1 MKKKNYVSSVASLLM
16 LAVFV
21 LWTLAVRFIDVKAIG
36 PLGTSVGFAAIN
48 AFVHELT
55 GVNMYLYHLT
65 DWLGLVPIF
74 VAVGFA
80 LLGIIQWIKRKKLNK
95 VDRSLFI
102 LGGFYVVVISAYILF
117 EFVTVNYRPVLIGGR
132 TEASYP
138 SSTTLLVMC
147 VMSTAVMQFNTRIRN
162 TFLKKFISALIV
174 AFIIFM
180 VAGRLIS
187 GVHWFTDI
195 VGAALLSSG
204 LVMLY
209 RYILSVTS

>member
-1 MKKKNYVSSVASLLM
+1 MKKKNYMSSVASLLM

-36 PLGTSVGFAAIN
+36 PDGTSVGFAAIN

-55 GVNMYLYHLT
+55 GVNMFLYHIT

-74 VAVGFA
+74 IAAGFA
-80 LLGIIQWIKRKKLNK
+80 MLGLVQWFRRKSLGK

-102 LGGFYVVVISAYILF
+102 LGGFYVAVFAVYILF
-117 EFVTVNYRPVLIGGR
+117 EFVTVNYRPVLIDGR
-132 TEASYP
+132 LEASYP

-147 VMSTAVMQFNTRIRN
+147 VMPTAIMQFNSRIRN
-162 TFLKKFISALIV
+162 PFLKKFISALIV

-180 VAGRLIS
+180 VAGRILS
-187 GVHWFTDI
+187 GVHWVTDI
-195 VGAALLSSG
+195 VGATLFSSG

-209 RYILSVTS
+209 RYLQR

>member
-1 MKKKNYVSSVASLLM
+1 MKKKDYVSPVASLLM

-80 LLGIIQWIKRKKLNK
+80 LLGIIQWIKRKKLNE

-102 LGGFYVVVISAYILF
+102 LGGFYVVVIAVYILF

-147 VMSTAVMQFNTRIRN
+147 VMSTTVMQFNIRIRN

-209 RYILSVTS
+209 RYILSVTP

>member
-1 MKKKNYVSSVASLLM
+1 MKKKNYVSPIASLLM

-55 GVNMYLYHLT
+55 GVNMFLYHIT
-65 DWLGLVPIF
+65 DWLSLVPIV

-102 LGGFYVVVISAYILF
+102 LGGFYVAVFAVYILF
-117 EFVTVNYRPVLIGGR
+117 ETVTVNYRPVLIAGR

-147 VMSTAVMQFNTRIRN
+147 VMSTSVMQFNTRTRN
-162 TFLKKFISALIV
+162 PFLKKFISALIV

-209 RYILSVTS
+209 RYLQR